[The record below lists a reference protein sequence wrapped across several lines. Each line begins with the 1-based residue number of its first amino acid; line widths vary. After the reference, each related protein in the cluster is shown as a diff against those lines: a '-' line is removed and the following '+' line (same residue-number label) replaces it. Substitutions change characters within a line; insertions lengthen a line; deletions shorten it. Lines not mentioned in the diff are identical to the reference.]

1 MMADNRPDSDSSR
14 SGNTRPAEPAAVK
27 APVLFACWPGMGHV
41 GILAAEYMRVAL
53 SGRLLAELDV
63 APYFLPDAI
72 TVEKG
77 IGRIPDPPTQRLF
90 YVENPPFFIF
100 EGETQLSGEPGI
112 RISLELLKVAKRH
125 GVTTVYTGA
134 AYAMPMSHRQTP
146 KVYGVATD
154 QRLKDTFPGLGVEP
168 LEEGR
173 ISGLN
178 GLLLGLARARGLSA
192 ACFLATMPQYAV
204 ETPNPKASK
213 AVIRVLERILGTSV
227 EMTELDQRIQEADQF
242 MGEFESRVAAALE
255 SLRREA
261 ESKLREHKAEHDE
274 ETGPEDRPEPH
285 ELMAHIEG
293 LFEEAQ
299 RDRSKA
305 GLLKQELDR
314 WGLFELYEDRFL
326 DLFTRD
332 RNR

>member
-1 MMADNRPDSDSSR
+1 MSANSR
-14 SGNTRPAEPAAVK
+14 NHDEPPVS

-41 GILAAEYMRVAL
+41 GILAAEYMRIVL
-53 SGRLLAELDV
+53 KGRLLTELDV

-72 TVEKG
+72 TVENG
-77 IGRIPDPPTQRLF
+77 IGRIPDPPAQRLY
-90 YVENPPFFIF
+90 YVEKPPFFIF
-100 EGETQLSGEPGI
+100 EGETQLAGESGI
-112 RISLELLKVAKRH
+112 RIGLELLKVAKRH

-154 QRLKDTFPGLGVEP
+154 EQLKNTFADLGVEP
-168 LEEGR
+168 LGEGR

-213 AVIRVLERILGTSV
+213 AIIRVLERILGASV
-227 EMTELDQRIQEADQF
+227 DMTELDRRIHEADQF
-242 MGEFESRVAAALE
+242 MGEFESRVAAAIE

-261 ESKLREHKAEHDE
+261 ENKLSEHKPEQSDE
-274 ETGPEDRPEPH
+274 DEPEERPEPH
-285 ELMAHIEG
+285 ELMAHIEE
-293 LFEEAQ
+293 LFEEVQ

-305 GLLKQELDR
+305 GMLKQELDR

>member
-1 MMADNRPDSDSSR
+1 M
-14 SGNTRPAEPAAVK
+14 SGNNRNNDASPANSKAAEPAPVK

-41 GILAAEYMRVAL
+41 GILAAEYMRVIL
-53 SGRLLAELDV
+53 NGQMLTELDV

-72 TVEKG
+72 TVENG
-77 IGRIPDPPTQRLF
+77 IGRIPDPPAQRL
-90 YVENPPFFIF
+90 YYIPNPPFFIF

-112 RISLELLKVAKRH
+112 RIGLELLKLAKRH

-154 QRLKDTFPGLGVEP
+154 ERLKNTFADLGVEP

-213 AVIRVLERILGTSV
+213 AIIKVLERILGANV
-227 EMTELDQRIQEADQF
+227 DMTELDRRIHEADQF
-242 MGEFESRVAAALE
+242 MGEFESRVAAAIE
-255 SLRREA
+255 SLRRET
-261 ESKLREHKAEHDE
+261 ENKLREHKPEQEE
-274 ETGPEDRPEPH
+274 ETESEERPEPH
-285 ELMAHIEG
+285 ELMAHIEE
-293 LFEEAQ
+293 LFEEVQ
-299 RDRSKA
+299 HDRSKA
-305 GLLKQELDR
+305 ALLKQELDR